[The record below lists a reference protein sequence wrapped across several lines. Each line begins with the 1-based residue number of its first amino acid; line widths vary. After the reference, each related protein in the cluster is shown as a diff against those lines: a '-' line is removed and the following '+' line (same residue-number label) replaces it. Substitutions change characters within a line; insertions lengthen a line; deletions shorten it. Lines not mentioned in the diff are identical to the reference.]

1 MFALETLLPLLIA
14 SVSLTL
20 LPGPDNLFVLSLSAL
35 RGAKVGIPIALGLA
49 AGNFLHTLAV
59 ALGFSALIAHTP
71 GALTVIKSLG
81 VIYLLYLAWQ
91 SWRHPILI
99 KQTAQATGIEH
110 SAKFQ
115 LFKRGI
121 LMNALNPKVILFFV
135 AFFPQFIDKN
145 SAHPALNI
153 FFLGSL
159 FVLQTAIIFSLIALA
174 AGNIQKFIQPIAPR
188 RIAMSS
194 SALFVSL
201 AIALALHKLS

>member
-1 MFALETLLPLLIA
+1 MFELETLLAFLIA

-20 LPGPDNLFVLSLSAL
+20 LPGPDNLFVLSLSAI
-35 RGAKVGIPIALGLA
+35 RGAKVGIPVALGLA

-71 GALTVIKSLG
+71 GALTAIKILG

-91 SWRHPILI
+91 SWQHPVSI
-99 KQTAQATGIEH
+99 KQTAQAAEIE
-110 SAKFQ
+110 SPAKFQ

-145 SAHPALNI
+145 SAQPALNI
-153 FFLGSL
+153 FLLGTL

-174 AGNIQKFIQPIAPR
+174 AGRIQKFIQHIDPR
-188 RIAMSS
+188 QIAMIT
-194 SALFVSL
+194 SALFVLL
-201 AIALALHKLS
+201 AVALALHNLS